1 MLPVFVV
8 FASGRRYLSNRRV
21 PSELHSSERHPRLFC
36 TTGHVF
42 LAPEGA
48 TTLRFVRLSRL
59 RIYRPLLCLSPR
71 ECHFTSFRSALP
83 VADISSSRRIYFH
96 NNKKRRERPVSTYC
110 SSDNI
115 SFVKIL
121 LKTPGPK
128 TMPSHSFAKSFASAK
143 LINPT

>member
-1 MLPVFVV
+1 MSPSFLIPRVTLHFVSFDSPGYRYIVHCFVSLPES
-8 FASGRRYLSNRRV
+8 AIS
-21 PSELHSSERHPRLFC
+21 
-36 TTGHVF
+36 
-42 LAPEGA
+42 
-48 TTLRFVRLSRL
+48 LRFVRHSRL

-71 ECHFTSFRSALP
+71 ECHFTSFRSALS
-83 VADISSSRRIYFH
+83 VTDISSSRRIYFH